1 MSEDQAMSMLKKIKP
16 VMESYLIWFAYY
28 KNKPISFLIM
38 LPELNQFFK
47 ATKGNF
53 NLWGKLK

>member
-1 MSEDQAMSMLKKIKP
+1 
-16 VMESYLIWFAYY
+16 MESDLVWFAYY

-47 ATKGNF
+47 ATNGNF
-53 NLWGKLK
+53 NLWGKLKFMFKKLFSKPKYTGV